1 MFKQLLIGLLLS
13 VAVSDS
19 YKEPQY
25 KLIKKDGRIEVR
37 QYSEYVIAKTSI
49 IEGETKED
57 NNMFRTL
64 AGYIF
69 GGNKNNQSIPMTA
82 PVITTNNNS
91 SFLAQSTY
99 K

>member
-37 QYSEYVIAKTSI
+37 QYSEYVIAKLLLLKVKQKKI
-49 IEGETKED
+49 ITCSE
-57 NNMFRTL
+57 L
-64 AGYIF
+64 
-69 GGNKNNQSIPMTA
+69 
-82 PVITTNNNS
+82 
-91 SFLAQSTY
+91 
-99 K
+99 